1 MQVSVSM
8 YSFKYI
14 EISVGFGIGVL
25 LTTRTSMEVYL
36 SFVKEQ
42 GVGWSWASAGCLLA
56 GVLFGT

>member
-25 LTTRTSMEVYL
+25 LTTCTSMEVHL
-36 SFVKEQ
+36 SFVKEP
-42 GVGWSWASAGCLLA
+42 GMGWSWVSPGCLLP